1 MTDCEKIRHRTEI
14 ARLLALHLYEY
25 FSLEFV
31 VAVVRELFLQ
41 RFGEPIAEGW
51 IYQSFPTS
59 MRYVMIY
66 PCIDNDK
73 NKYIEVVIDEDRD
86 RALITGLYVYCITR
100 DEIPI
105 QEEGDEITPTPVR
118 ISLEIV
124 EKQDESNK
132 IKEIIKLVES

>member
-1 MTDCEKIRHRTEI
+1 MSCEKIKSRTEI
-14 ARLLALHLYEY
+14 ARLLALQLYEY

-31 VAVVRELFLQ
+31 VAVVRKLFQ
-41 RFGEPIAEGW
+41 AFGEPIAEGW
-51 IYQSFPTS
+51 IYQSFPES

-66 PCIDNDK
+66 QCVENDK
-73 NKYIEVVIDEDRD
+73 NRYIEVVIDEDRD
-86 RALITGLYVYCITR
+86 RILTELYIYYITH
-100 DEIPI
+100 DHDKI
-105 QEEGDEITPTPVR
+105 QEEGDEITPVR

>member
-1 MTDCEKIRHRTEI
+1 MTEICEKIRHRTEI

-41 RFGEPIAEGW
+41 IGEPIAEGW

-86 RALITGLYVYCITR
+86 RALITDLHVYCITR

-105 QEEGDEITPTPVR
+105 QEEGDEMTPVR
-118 ISLEIV
+118 ISLEVV
-124 EKQDESNK
+124 EKQDENNRM
-132 IKEIIKLVES
+132 KEIIKLVES